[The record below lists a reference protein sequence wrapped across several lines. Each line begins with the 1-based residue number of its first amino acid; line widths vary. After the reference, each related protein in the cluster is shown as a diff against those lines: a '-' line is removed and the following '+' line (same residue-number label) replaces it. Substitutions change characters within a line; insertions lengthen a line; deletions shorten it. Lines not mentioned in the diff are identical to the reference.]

1 VSNPDPT
8 APSLKRTFGLVT
20 LVAFGIGD
28 ILGAGIYGLIGNV
41 AREVG
46 SAVWAAFL
54 VSFVVAAFTG
64 LSYAELGS
72 RLPHSGGEA
81 RYAENAFRRKWLA
94 YVVGFLV
101 LLSGLVSISTVSHIF
116 ANYLTVEGGLLPG
129 LPGWI
134 IRLVFL
140 LGIGVITYWGIR
152 QSSATNVICTL
163 VEMGGLLVVVV
174 VALPSFGS
182 VDYFE
187 FPAAEGGGPFEGVP
201 VWALLSGGVLAF
213 YSFIG
218 FEDLA
223 NVAEEVKN
231 PRRNLPRAIVI
242 ALAIAAVFY
251 GLVSIAAVS
260 VIPHQELASSG
271 SSAPLLEV
279 VKQAAPGFPI
289 RLFSVIALFA
299 VTNTALVNF
308 VMGSRLLYGMARQ
321 QLVPE
326 ALGRVHPGRS
336 TPHVSILLILVVTGI
351 LTLTLE
357 KATLAGTTSFILLAV
372 FFVVNISLAVMKL
385 RKDEVEEGVVK
396 VPLFVPFV
404 GAALTVAL
412 ALATKPKALISFAIL
427 APAGL
432 LLYLLV
438 RPVRRRRAR

>member
-1 VSNPDPT
+1 LSNPDPT
-8 APSLKRTFGLVT
+8 TPSLQRTFGLVT

-41 AREVG
+41 AGEVG
-46 SAVWAAFL
+46 NAVWASFL
-54 VSFVVAAFTG
+54 VAFVVAAFTG

-81 RYAENAFRRKWLA
+81 RYAGNAFRRKWLA

-101 LLSGLVSISTVSHIF
+101 LLSGIVSISTVSHIF

-134 IRLVFL
+134 VRLVFL
-140 LGIGVITYWGIR
+140 LGVGTVTYWGIR
-152 QSSATNVICTL
+152 QASATNVVCTL

-187 FPAAEGGGPFEGVP
+187 FPAGEGGAPFEGVP
-201 VWALLSGGVLAF
+201 VWALLGGGVLAF

-223 NVAEEVKN
+223 NVAEEVKD

-242 ALAIAAVFY
+242 SLAIAAVFY

-260 VIPHQELASSG
+260 VVPHQELAASG
-271 SSAPLLEV
+271 ASAPLLEV
-279 VKQAAPGFPI
+279 VKRAAPGFPI

-321 QLVPE
+321 QLVPA

-357 KATLAGTTSFILLAV
+357 KATLAGTTSFVLLAV

-432 LLYLLV
+432 LLYLLAHGI
-438 RPVRRRRAR
+438 RRLRAR